1 MEVYVVKLLKSSRLG
16 DELKS
21 QSERNK
27 SNMEFD
33 FIVVVQ
39 LLSHV

>member
-16 DELKS
+16 DELKI